1 VQKHIWFQFKNYLIS
16 VQKIFGFSAKHL
28 VSVQNI
34 FGFSIKKFDTGA
46 KKKRFRCKINKEALL
61 Y

>member
-1 VQKHIWFQFKNYLIS
+1 LVSVQNIWFQCKTY
-16 VQKIFGFSAKHL
+16 L